1 LTLKETDM
9 SDEQKIVE
17 SALAGQKLVADQW
30 YAIRVQ
36 TFARR
41 TATGRLE
48 TRGFTMKAV
57 KVDSPDAPM
66 PPEGGEG
73 GEPDNTLPETP
84 PAGTAEPKA

>member
-1 LTLKETDM
+1 MD
-9 SDEQKIVE
+9 QKSVE
-17 SALAGQKLVADQW
+17 AALAGANLAPDQW
-30 YAIRVQ
+30 YAVRVS

-41 TATGRLE
+41 TAAGRIE

-73 GEPDNTLPETP
+73 GEGGEPDNTLPETP
-84 PAGTAEPKA
+84 TAEPK